1 MPSILITNFTFD
13 SVYSYLSTT
22 LRDDQPSAEHDL
34 IQTPLDTPIPR
45 TVLQPL
51 VEQIHFGYRCA
62 DLLIQLPGH
71 IPIPS
76 FATFPSLPSSEWVD
90 VTRNRFLPE
99 IVDHLLQPVE
109 TYSLHQPVHYPTNL
123 NSHGAIARRCII
135 SAPLFVR
142 PPSSS
147 AIYSSKGRS
156 QLLTSIGVPE
166 HLHNSK
172 ILVVSFGGQ
181 FFRCPSRP
189 GSRSQSIS
197 ATPSQ
202 SGRSSPKQPGGS
214 TLSSSDIL
222 ACGRCTV
229 GLRSPVEEPKLSLSS
244 ELGEVS
250 AKLASPRL
258 VATPLHIW
266 IPGAPPALRVTP
278 PTPRSQASAQFT
290 SPFIHDVVAPLTL
303 CTSCTSNGVDEEPC
317 LLPDTSW
324 IAIICGASKE
334 QWIRQLEKEELD
346 LPEQFFIAPR
356 DIYMPDLTA
365 VGDVLLGKLVC
376 VRPSPDNV
384 IVIDD
389 LERVTGRFRNV
400 LTHVHRSSL
409 VSPSFGP

>member
-1 MPSILITNFTFD
+1 M
-13 SVYSYLSTT
+13 
-22 LRDDQPSAEHDL
+22 
-34 IQTPLDTPIPR
+34 
-45 TVLQPL
+45 
-51 VEQIHFGYRCA
+51 
-62 DLLIQLPGH
+62 
-71 IPIPS
+71 
-76 FATFPSLPSSEWVD
+76 D

-109 TYSLHQPVHYPTNL
+109 TYSLHQPVPYPTNC
-123 NSHGAIARRCII
+123 NSHGAIARRSII

-156 QLLTSIGVPE
+156 QLLASVGVPE
-166 HLHNSK
+166 HLHHSK

-189 GSRSQSIS
+189 GSRNQSRS

-214 TLSSSDIL
+214 TLSSSDCIL

-229 GLRSPVEEPKLSLSS
+229 GLRSPAEELKQSVNS
-244 ELGEVS
+244 EFGEVNT
-250 AKLASPRL
+250 KLASSHL
-258 VATPLHIW
+258 VTTPLHIW

-278 PTPRSQASAQFT
+278 PTPLSQSSAQFT
-290 SPFIHDVVAPLTL
+290 PSIHDNVAPSTL
-303 CTSCTSNGVDEEPC
+303 CTSCNANGVDEEPRF
-317 LLPDTSW
+317 LPDTSW

-334 QWIRQLEKEELD
+334 QWIRQLEEEELD

-356 DIYMPDLTA
+356 DVYMPDLTA
-365 VGDVLLGKLVC
+365 IGDVLLGKLVC
-376 VRPSPDNV
+376 VWPSPDNV

-389 LERVTGRFRNV
+389 LERVTGRFQNV
-400 LTHVHRSSL
+400 LIHVHRSSL
-409 VSPSFGP
+409 VSPSLGP

>member
-22 LRDDQPSAEHDL
+22 LRDDHEHEL
-34 IQTPLDTPIPR
+34 FQASPASNSLDTPIPR

-109 TYSLHQPVHYPTNL
+109 TYSLHQPVPYPTNFNPL
-123 NSHGAIARRCII
+123 GAIARRFII

-147 AIYSSKGRS
+147 AIYSSEGRS
-156 QLLTSIGVPE
+156 QLLASVGVPE
-166 HLHNSK
+166 HLHHSK

-189 GSRSQSIS
+189 GSRSQSPS

-202 SGRSSPKQPGGS
+202 SGRSSPMQPGGS
-214 TLSSSDIL
+214 TLSSSDCIL

-229 GLRSPVEEPKLSLSS
+229 GLRSQAGKLKLLDSS
-244 ELGEVS
+244 KFGEVNS
-250 AKLASPRL
+250 HL
-258 VATPLHIW
+258 VTSPLHIR

-290 SPFIHDVVAPLTL
+290 YPPIHDNVAASTL
-303 CTSCTSNGVDEEPC
+303 CTSCTADGVDEEPR

-334 QWIRQLEKEELD
+334 QWIRQLEEEELD

-356 DIYMPDLTA
+356 DVYMPDLTA

-376 VRPSPDNV
+376 VRLSPDNV

-389 LERVTGRFRNV
+389 LGRVTGRFQNV
-400 LTHVHRSSL
+400 LTRVHRSFL